1 METHTVCF
9 EKKRLILLKKFS
21 LFCKPIQGVR
31 RKEIEKSKRERWL
44 TANSEVRFQSKAKVT
59 SFLHEADFVVVL
71 GTEAAAVM
79 VAVELVAH
87 YYCCDCCYV
96 ASKTKRGQIEHKVLP
111 FPQPHCPHGKHY
123 WEDVDVDGVDDDG
136 LESVIN

>member
-1 METHTVCF
+1 MTA
-9 EKKRLILLKKFS
+9 L
-21 LFCKPIQGVR
+21 
-31 RKEIEKSKRERWL
+31 SKRERIVFPKQTL

-87 YYCCDCCYV
+87 CYCCDCCYV
-96 ASKTKRGQIEHKVLP
+96 ASKTKIGQIEHKVLP

-123 WEDVDVDGVDDDG
+123 WEDVDADGVDDDG